1 LNIPTR
7 ALAPLDAARTAQ
19 RAVPTIRLEV
29 CSLFIKLAPVS
40 TASPSDPRASNPEVS
55 RSPAFV
61 TTHWSV
67 VLSARNLSSPQS
79 DASLEKLCRIYW
91 YPLYA
96 FARWQG
102 HSPQDAED
110 LTQEFFLR
118 LLQKHYLD
126 SVERERG
133 RFRTF
138 LLVAFKRFLAN
149 EWDRGQARKRGG
161 GAASIPIDTE
171 LAERLYNTETALQ
184 LPAER
189 LYEQRWAMAL
199 IEQAM
204 ARLRAEFETA
214 GKSEAFEHLK
224 GFLAATKAELPQAEL
239 AAKLGMT
246 EGALRVEVHRL
257 RKNFRRL
264 FRDEV
269 AQTVAEKEDIDEEL
283 RHLLAVLAE

>member
-1 LNIPTR
+1 M
-7 ALAPLDAARTAQ
+7 
-19 RAVPTIRLEV
+19 
-29 CSLFIKLAPVS
+29 
-40 TASPSDPRASNPEVS
+40 
-55 RSPAFV
+55 

-79 DASLEKLCRIYW
+79 DASLEKLCRTYW

-102 HSPQDAED
+102 QSPQDAED

-126 SVERERG
+126 SAQRERG

-149 EWDRGQARKRGG
+149 EWDRGQTQKRGG
-161 GAASIPIDTE
+161 GAASIPFDTQ
-171 LAERLYNTETALQ
+171 LAERLYSNETSLK

-189 LYEQRWAMAL
+189 LYEQHWAMAL

-204 ARLRAEFETA
+204 ARLRADFETA
-214 GKSEAFEHLK
+214 GKGQTFEHLK
-224 GFLAATKAELPQAEL
+224 GFLAAGKAELPQTQLAE
-239 AAKLGMT
+239 KLGMT

-257 RKNFRRL
+257 RKTFRKL
-264 FRDEV
+264 IRDEV
-269 AQTVAEKEDIDEEL
+269 AQTVAEKEDIDEEFQ
-283 RHLLAVLAE
+283 HLLSVLSG